1 MMHLGPWSDIQKA
14 VEVFSQK
21 DLVIEICL
29 SSTADVY
36 DASEEQIRQN
46 LEHIKNICDGKIK
59 YSVRADGLAILNSI
73 EEDLA
78 KINLWSK
85 VASEIFPGY

>member
-36 DASEEQIRQN
+36 DAS
-46 LEHIKNICDGKIK
+46 
-59 YSVRADGLAILNSI
+59 
-73 EEDLA
+73 
-78 KINLWSK
+78 
-85 VASEIFPGY
+85 

>member
-14 VEVFSQK
+14 VEVFAQK
-21 DLVIEICL
+21 DIVIEICL

-36 DASEEQIRQN
+36 DASEGQVRQK